1 MKVTSNLQE
10 RLMGETVVYSP
21 IMSPHTYTHPG
32 LEEDNDEDNIAYVD
46 QFTEQLIKESEVCMY
61 VWYV

>member
-1 MKVTSNLQE
+1 
-10 RLMGETVVYSP
+10 MGETVVYSP

-46 QFTEQLIKESEVCMY
+46 QFTEQLIKESEVCMC